1 VFFFFGRDYYSYAKA
16 SPRPTSQACKVLW
29 RVSGRARVGAARVLR
44 IFRGRNFPLHYSMGK
59 DVFNRC
65 EVSANMALRH
75 PSLNPGGLLPVF

>member
-1 VFFFFGRDYYSYAKA
+1 VRVLSSVLLAVRA
-16 SPRPTSQACKVLW
+16 SV
-29 RVSGRARVGAARVLR
+29 ARVLR